1 MEKVKSCIRGYHTDN
16 KDTKPESNEAV
27 AENRLAARK
36 KNKTDHLR
44 RKEQTKANKESDK
57 SSRKT
62 LKSPGQG
69 TPRMRG

>member
-57 SSRKT
+57 STKRVLDKEH
-62 LKSPGQG
+62 PG
-69 TPRMRG
+69 